1 MRIRHPRCHAEAPR
15 RRRGFTLIETAMAIV
30 VIGVGVLAML
40 AAQVAFHEQNRWST
54 HASRA
59 MFLANEI
66 RETMTGLPLHDPVI
80 GLLYDPETNELLLYD
95 PETNEP
101 LWGPEP
107 QELSPTDWD
116 DLDDFDGA
124 VFSADAGT
132 GPIDASRRPI
142 AGLDGWSQR
151 VRVVHVEP
159 WSINVER
166 PPFSTRMVQVE
177 VVVTYRHPGS
187 DEEQEM
193 TRLSWLAP

>member
-66 RETMTGLPLHDPVI
+66 RETMAGLPLHDPVT
-80 GLLYDPETNELLLYD
+80 GTAF
-95 PETNEP
+95 
-101 LWGPEP
+101 WGPEP

-116 DLDDFDGA
+116 DLDDFAGA

-142 AGLDGWSQR
+142 PGLEGWSQR

-177 VVVTYRHPGS
+177 VVVAYRHPGS
-187 DEEQEM
+187 AEEQEM